1 MVRQRSCVYERRQ
14 DTAADDKLPDDAL
27 APVFFNGLP
36 AILVANVMRATGS
49 KGLVD
54 LAAGV
59 GEGCKAATSL
69 RKPCLALCLSETH
82 VRLLLDH
89 LVDWMLTAMLDQ
101 PSLFCNQTYKT
112 FKRERAAI
120 KVLPLP
126 LPSPPKAAD
135 PTKKRSKRAKNHKA
149 KNR

>member
-82 VRLLLDH
+82 VRLLFDH
-89 LVDWMLTAMLDQ
+89 LVDRMLTAMLDQ
-101 PSLFCNQTYKT
+101 PS
-112 FKRERAAI
+112 
-120 KVLPLP
+120 
-126 LPSPPKAAD
+126 
-135 PTKKRSKRAKNHKA
+135 
-149 KNR
+149 